1 MNTLKAIFKFMTLQR
16 LDHLERRDLYLRHLY
31 KNINER
37 HTQQYGLF
45 ASELAF
51 YTGCTPRESLAMYAE
66 VRPYIEDIKDIKDI
80 ARRIE
85 KRSGM
90 IMLDAVME
98 TIEKHNLHHEDGTLE
113 QANAIDRILN
123 TLPKHLHGQY
133 NTNAL
138 TNEATLK
145 A

>member
-1 MNTLKAIFKFMTLQR
+1 MNSLKALFKFMTLQQ
-16 LDHLERRDLYLRHLY
+16 LDHLEQRDLYLRHVY
-31 KNINER
+31 KNVNER

-51 YTGCTPRESLAMYAE
+51 YTGYTPREALAMYAE
-66 VRPYIEDIKDIKDI
+66 VHPYIEDINDIKDI
-80 ARRIE
+80 VRRIE

-90 IMLDAVME
+90 VMLDAVME

-113 QANAIDRILN
+113 QAAAIDRILN
-123 TLPKHLHGQY
+123 TLPKHLQRRY

-138 TNEATLK
+138 TNDVTLK